1 MESDVKF
8 WSCRVAAPAFS
19 SDSGERVG
27 AGRYVWTF
35 FCSVS
40 FRSRSRD
47 RISPRMLSTL
57 RALVRP
63 SSGRFVHI
71 ARPSRPL
78 PGRVLRA
85 PSFRPRRATTIATAT
100 MRSSPGESS
109 EESWTGG
116 DVDSLARWLRAGG
129 VDPDAFGVGASKSL
143 DDLALEVARGETILD
158 RVLPDG
164 TAVRRVRV
172 LRLLIRDGSA
182 ASDASSRASSGAS
195 SSSPLG
201 RVLVE
206 ARQEWSD
213 GRTRER
219 GTPLSEKL
227 LGGERW
233 QDAAPRAVAEEL
245 GSCLSPGY
253 SFRASEASVTTKT
266 TRRESASY
274 PGLASVYE
282 MITADATVDGLPTS
296 RDVVGAGGRIE
307 GGFTSV
313 EETPGGVITATW
325 VWRDVGE
332 LDL

>member
-1 MESDVKF
+1 MESDVNGLR
-8 WSCRVAAPAFS
+8 RVAAPAFS

-57 RALVRP
+57 TRP
-63 SSGRFVHI
+63 SSVPRPEGSSS
-71 ARPSRPL
+71 RPSRPL

-274 PGLASVYE
+274 
-282 MITADATVDGLPTS
+282 
-296 RDVVGAGGRIE
+296 RDWRRVRDDHGGRD
-307 GGFTSV
+307 GGRATDV
-313 EETPGGVITATW
+313 TGRRRGG
-325 VWRDVGE
+325 G
-332 LDL
+332 

>member
-116 DVDSLARWLRAGG
+116 DVDSLARRLRAGG

-245 GSCLSPGY
+245 GRVSRPATR
-253 SFRASEASVTTKT
+253 FERA
-266 TRRESASY
+266 RR
-274 PGLASVYE
+274 
-282 MITADATVDGLPTS
+282 
-296 RDVVGAGGRIE
+296 R
-307 GGFTSV
+307 
-313 EETPGGVITATW
+313 
-325 VWRDVGE
+325 
-332 LDL
+332 

>member
-1 MESDVKF
+1 M
-8 WSCRVAAPAFS
+8 
-19 SDSGERVG
+19 
-27 AGRYVWTF
+27 
-35 FCSVS
+35 
-40 FRSRSRD
+40 
-47 RISPRMLSTL
+47 
-57 RALVRP
+57 
-63 SSGRFVHI
+63 
-71 ARPSRPL
+71 
-78 PGRVLRA
+78 
-85 PSFRPRRATTIATAT
+85 
-100 MRSSPGESS
+100 
-109 EESWTGG
+109 
-116 DVDSLARWLRAGG
+116 
-129 VDPDAFGVGASKSL
+129 
-143 DDLALEVARGETILD
+143 
-158 RVLPDG
+158 
-164 TAVRRVRV
+164 
-172 LRLLIRDGSA
+172 
-182 ASDASSRASSGAS
+182 
-195 SSSPLG
+195 
-201 RVLVE
+201 E

>member
-1 MESDVKF
+1 
-8 WSCRVAAPAFS
+8 
-19 SDSGERVG
+19 
-27 AGRYVWTF
+27 
-35 FCSVS
+35 
-40 FRSRSRD
+40 
-47 RISPRMLSTL
+47 MLSTL

-63 SSGRFVHI
+63 SSGRFGHI

-109 EESWTGG
+109 EGSWTGG

-172 LRLLIRDGSA
+172 LRLLIRDASA
-182 ASDASSRASSGAS
+182 ASDASSASSAS
-195 SSSPLG
+195 SSLG

-206 ARQEWSD
+206 ARQEWSAERA
-213 GRTRER
+213 RTRDTAER
-219 GTPLSEKL
+219 EITGRRAMAGRRPSRGGGGARVVSLARL
-227 LGGERW
+227 LVSRVRVGDD
-233 QDAAPRAVAEEL
+233 QNDAEGRA
-245 GSCLSPGY
+245 
-253 SFRASEASVTTKT
+253 RVT
-266 TRRESASY
+266 RD
-274 PGLASVYE
+274 LASVYE

>member
-1 MESDVKF
+1 
-8 WSCRVAAPAFS
+8 
-19 SDSGERVG
+19 
-27 AGRYVWTF
+27 
-35 FCSVS
+35 
-40 FRSRSRD
+40 
-47 RISPRMLSTL
+47 
-57 RALVRP
+57 
-63 SSGRFVHI
+63 
-71 ARPSRPL
+71 
-78 PGRVLRA
+78 
-85 PSFRPRRATTIATAT
+85 
-100 MRSSPGESS
+100 MRSSPGDSS
-109 EESWTGG
+109 EGSWTGG

-143 DDLALEVARGETILD
+143 DDLALEVARGETLLD
-158 RVLPDG
+158 RVPPDG
-164 TAVRRVRV
+164 PAVRRVRV
-172 LRLLIRDGSA
+172 LRLLIRDAES
-182 ASDASSRASSGAS
+182 SDAERSDAERSDAEPSSES
-195 SSSPLG
+195 SSASG

-253 SFRASEASVTTKT
+253 SFRASASATTKT

-282 MITADATVDGLPTS
+282 MITADATVDGLPKS
-296 RDVVGAGGRIE
+296 RDVVGTGGRIE

-313 EETPGGVITATW
+313 EQTPGGVITATW

>member
-1 MESDVKF
+1 
-8 WSCRVAAPAFS
+8 
-19 SDSGERVG
+19 
-27 AGRYVWTF
+27 
-35 FCSVS
+35 
-40 FRSRSRD
+40 
-47 RISPRMLSTL
+47 MLSTL

-63 SSGRFVHI
+63 SSGRIVHT

-85 PSFRPRRATTIATAT
+85 PSFRVRRATTTATAT
-100 MRSSPGESS
+100 MRSSPGDFS
-109 EESWTGG
+109 EGSWTGG

-143 DDLALEVARGETILD
+143 DDLALEVARGETLLD
-158 RVLPDG
+158 RVPPDG
-164 TAVRRVRV
+164 PAVRRVRV
-172 LRLLIRDGSA
+172 LRLLIRDASA
-182 ASDASSRASSGAS
+182 ESSASSAS
-195 SSSPLG
+195 SSLR

-253 SFRASEASVTTKT
+253 SFRASESATTRT

-282 MITADATVDGLPTS
+282 MITADATVDGLPKS

>member
-1 MESDVKF
+1 
-8 WSCRVAAPAFS
+8 
-19 SDSGERVG
+19 
-27 AGRYVWTF
+27 
-35 FCSVS
+35 
-40 FRSRSRD
+40 
-47 RISPRMLSTL
+47 MLSTL

-63 SSGRFVHI
+63 SSGRIVHT

-85 PSFRPRRATTIATAT
+85 PSFRARRATTTATAT
-100 MRSSPGESS
+100 MRSSPGDSS
-109 EESWTGG
+109 EGSWTGG

-143 DDLALEVARGETILD
+143 DDLALEVARGETLLD
-158 RVLPDG
+158 RVPPDG
-164 TAVRRVRV
+164 PAVRRVRV
-172 LRLLIRDGSA
+172 LRLLIRDASA
-182 ASDASSRASSGAS
+182 VS
-195 SSSPLG
+195 SSSAAESSSSLG

-253 SFRASEASVTTKT
+253 SFRASESATTKT

-282 MITADATVDGLPTS
+282 MITADATVDGLPKS
-296 RDVVGAGGRIE
+296 RDVVGAGGKIE